1 VITPNGPG
9 SVPAIGVDEFTPV
22 GRRGWHLGLHEW
34 PTVNLPAGSAL
45 QTFAYC
51 KKG

>member
-1 VITPNGPG
+1 VRTY
-9 SVPAIGVDEFTPV
+9 

-34 PTVNLPAGSAL
+34 PTVNLPAGSDL